1 MLVLS
6 RDIGQEIVI
15 GDELIVIKVV
25 GIEGGHVKIGISAPK
40 ELSVDRREVW
50 ESKRKERERA

>member
-6 RDIGQEIVI
+6 RDVEQEIVI

-50 ESKRKERERA
+50 ESKRKEREQE